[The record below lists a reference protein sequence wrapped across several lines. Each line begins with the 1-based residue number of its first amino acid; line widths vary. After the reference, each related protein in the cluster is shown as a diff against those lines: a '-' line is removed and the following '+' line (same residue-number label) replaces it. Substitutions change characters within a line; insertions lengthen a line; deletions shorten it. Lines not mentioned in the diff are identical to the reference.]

1 MDTYIRA
8 LAAQE
13 IKVKQEHNT
22 EKKQARN
29 KEALKKVAAEISN
42 SAGVNSWIF
51 LSLSNFCTSNIPIPL
66 LYLKNIS
73 FSS

>member
-1 MDTYIRA
+1 MDTSIRA

-13 IKVKQEHNT
+13 IKVKQEQNT

-51 LSLSNFCTSNIPIPL
+51 
-66 LYLKNIS
+66 
-73 FSS
+73 